1 MATKSFLNKLLIPVS
16 REELHSLYEKI
27 IGATVPAEQTTSEKP
42 LYLQAA
48 ESRAAALGISADQL
62 LAEYSQRLVA
72 SSYPTPDC
80 LTPDEVQAY
89 SNGSNLSAEEQEH
102 IASCESCR
110 SLLEAARPSS
120 EVLTPLMEE
129 VRLLAVRAT
138 AGTSVKRTA
147 VGQGSSTTAAKMFK

>member
-1 MATKSFLNKLLIPVS
+1 MATKGFLNKLLTPVS
-16 REELHSLYEKI
+16 KEELHSLYEKI
-27 IGATVPAEQTTSEKP
+27 IGATVPAEQTPSGKP

-62 LAEYSQRLVA
+62 LSEYSQRLVA

-89 SNGSNLSAEEQEH
+89 SNGSNLSAEAQEH

-110 SLLEAARPSS
+110 SLLEAARPSN

-147 VGQGSSTTAAKMFK
+147 VGQGSFTAAAKMFK